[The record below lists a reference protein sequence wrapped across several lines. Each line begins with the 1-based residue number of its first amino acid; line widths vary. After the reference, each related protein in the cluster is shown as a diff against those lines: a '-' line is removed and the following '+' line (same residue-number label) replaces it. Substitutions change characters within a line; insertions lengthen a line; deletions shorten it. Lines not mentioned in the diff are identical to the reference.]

1 MKLEGRNENT
11 EQESKILIELLMS
24 LAFDS
29 FQLYL
34 ISNYDFIEHE
44 ILYNNREQKLL
55 ENTV

>member
-1 MKLEGRNENT
+1 
-11 EQESKILIELLMS
+11 MS

-29 FQLYL
+29 FQFYL

-55 ENTV
+55 ENTLWRNGD